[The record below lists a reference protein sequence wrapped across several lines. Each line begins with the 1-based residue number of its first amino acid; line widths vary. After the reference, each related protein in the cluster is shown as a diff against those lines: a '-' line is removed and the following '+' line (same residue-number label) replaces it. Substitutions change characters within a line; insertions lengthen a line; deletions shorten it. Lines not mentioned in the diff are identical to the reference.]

1 MWNAEYRVS
10 LTRNYDILTDPRK
23 EDDQS
28 SKDDVKFGSEKG
40 VSEGLGDCAGEL
52 ERMSPPQVF
61 RDLSPEALSY
71 IQELQSELTSIK
83 EVILKTSC
91 AVLVC
96 KTHCEALCSCMLV
109 LFQELDLQK
118 KKALQIECEKGSK
131 NDLLEYL
138 RSLDSEMVR
147 NVYISL

>member
-1 MWNAEYRVS
+1 
-10 LTRNYDILTDPRK
+10 
-23 EDDQS
+23 
-28 SKDDVKFGSEKG
+28 
-40 VSEGLGDCAGEL
+40 
-52 ERMSPPQVF
+52 
-61 RDLSPEALSY
+61 
-71 IQELQSELTSIK
+71 
-83 EVILKTSC
+83 
-91 AVLVC
+91 
-96 KTHCEALCSCMLV
+96 MLV

>member
-40 VSEGLGDCAGEL
+40 VSEGLEDCAGEL

-61 RDLSPEALSY
+61 GDLSPEALSY

-96 KTHCEALCSCMLV
+96 
-109 LFQELDLQK
+109 
-118 KKALQIECEKGSK
+118 
-131 NDLLEYL
+131 N
-138 RSLDSEMVR
+138 SL
-147 NVYISL
+147 